1 MGFKAIISLA
11 AQNDITDAIEWYE
24 LQKINLG
31 KRFYVEFTNTLNYI
45 IKNPLLFP
53 LKLHGYR
60 EATVSVFPFIVVY
73 EILDDIIIINAVFNT
88 SKNPVKKSKK
98 L

>member
-1 MGFKAIISLA
+1 M
-11 AQNDITDAIEWYE
+11 
-24 LQKINLG
+24 
-31 KRFYVEFTNTLNYI
+31 
-45 IKNPLLFP
+45 FP
-53 LKLHGYR
+53 VKLYGYR
-60 EATVSVFPFIVVY
+60 EATVSVFPFVIIY